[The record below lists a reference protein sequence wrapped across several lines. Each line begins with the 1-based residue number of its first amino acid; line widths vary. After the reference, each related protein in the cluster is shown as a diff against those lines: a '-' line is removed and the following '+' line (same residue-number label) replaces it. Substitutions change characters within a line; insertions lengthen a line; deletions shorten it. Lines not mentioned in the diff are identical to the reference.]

1 MTIKEIEEQL
11 KRVKKGNDLIQ
22 RLQLKYQSLDNGL
35 LSGSNQ
41 FTTRVKTSKTNT
53 TEDKI
58 LETLELKD
66 KIVEQIQT
74 ITSERMEVMDMIDQ
88 LDDVVEWLILV
99 MIYFNNFPM
108 IKICNDLNFSKVQIY
123 RIKKKAIEN
132 LAEVKKCKSIK
143 KRQSNRYTD
152 F

>member
-58 LETLELKD
+58 LEILEQTD
-66 KIVEQIQT
+66 EIVEQMSALID
-74 ITSERMEVMDMIDQ
+74 ERIATMKLIDQ
-88 LDDVVEWLILV
+88 LDEIEECLV
-99 MIYFNNFPM
+99 LTTIYVNNLPM
-108 IKICNDLNFSKVQIY
+108 AEVCKELNFSKVQIY

-132 LAEVKKCKSIK
+132 LAKVENA
-143 KRQSNRYTD
+143 NR
-152 F
+152 

>member
-11 KRVKKGNDLIQ
+11 KRVKKGNTLIPK
-22 RLQLKYQSLDNGL
+22 LQLKYQSLDNGI

-132 LAEVKKCKSIK
+132 LAEVKNA
-143 KRQSNRYTD
+143 NR
-152 F
+152 

>member
-22 RLQLKYQSLDNGL
+22 RLQLKYQSLDSGV

-41 FTTRVKTSKTNT
+41 FTTRVKTSQTNT

-58 LETLELKD
+58 LEILERKD
-66 KIVEQIQT
+66 EIVEQMQAIMD
-74 ITSERMEVMDMIDQ
+74 ERFATLNMINQ
-88 LDDVVEWLILV
+88 LDDVVENLVLV
-99 MIYFNNFPM
+99 MLYMNNLPM
-108 IKICNDLNFSKVQIY
+108 AQVCNDLNFSKVQIY

-132 LAEVKKCKSIK
+132 LAKVKNA
-143 KRQSNRYTD
+143 NR
-152 F
+152 

>member
-74 ITSERMEVMDMIDQ
+74 ITSERMEVMGMIDQ

-132 LAEVKKCKSIK
+132 LAEVKNA
-143 KRQSNRYTD
+143 NR
-152 F
+152 

>member
-22 RLQLKYQSLDNGL
+22 RLQLKYQSLDNGI
-35 LSGSNQ
+35 LSVSNQ

-88 LDDVVEWLILV
+88 LDDVVEWLVLV

-132 LAEVKKCKSIK
+132 LDKVKNA
-143 KRQSNRYTD
+143 NR
-152 F
+152 

>member
-88 LDDVVEWLILV
+88 LDDVVEWLVLV

-132 LAEVKKCKSIK
+132 LDKVKNAH
-143 KRQSNRYTD
+143 R
-152 F
+152 

>member
-22 RLQLKYQSLDNGL
+22 SLQLKYQSLDNGL

-41 FTTRVKTSKTNT
+41 FTTRVKTSETNT

-58 LETLELKD
+58 LKTLELKD
-66 KIVEQIQT
+66 EIVEQMQAIMDER
-74 ITSERMEVMDMIDQ
+74 SEVLNMINQ
-88 LDDVVEWLILV
+88 LDDVVENLV
-99 MIYFNNFPM
+99 LEMIYVNNLPM
-108 IKICNDLNFSKVQIY
+108 AQVCKDLDFSKIQIY

-132 LAEVKKCKSIK
+132 LAKVKNA
-143 KRQSNRYTD
+143 NR
-152 F
+152 

>member
-88 LDDVVEWLILV
+88 IDDVVEWLVLV

-132 LAEVKKCKSIK
+132 LDKVKNA
-143 KRQSNRYTD
+143 NR
-152 F
+152 

>member
-41 FTTRVKTSKTNT
+41 FTTRVKTSQTNT

-58 LETLELKD
+58 LEILKRKD
-66 KIVEQIQT
+66 EIVEQMQAIMD
-74 ITSERMEVMDMIDQ
+74 ERFEVLNMINQ
-88 LDDVVEWLILV
+88 LDDVVENLV
-99 MIYFNNFPM
+99 LEMIYFNNLPLV
-108 IKICNDLNFSKVQIY
+108 KICNDLNFSKVQIY
-123 RIKKKAIEN
+123 RIKKTAIKN
-132 LAEVKKCKSIK
+132 LAKVKNA
-143 KRQSNRYTD
+143 NR
-152 F
+152 

>member
-66 KIVEQIQT
+66 EIVEQMQAIMD
-74 ITSERMEVMDMIDQ
+74 ERIATTRLIDQ
-88 LDDVVEWLILV
+88 LDEIEEWLVLTMLYV
-99 MIYFNNFPM
+99 NNLPM
-108 IKICNDLNFSKVQIY
+108 AKVCKELDFSKIQIY
-123 RIKKKAIEN
+123 RIKNKAIEN
-132 LAEVKKCKSIK
+132 LAKVKNA
-143 KRQSNRYTD
+143 NR
-152 F
+152 

>member
-41 FTTRVKTSKTNT
+41 FTTRVKTSKTNN

-74 ITSERMEVMDMIDQ
+74 ITSERMEVMGMIDQ

-132 LAEVKKCKSIK
+132 LAEVKNA
-143 KRQSNRYTD
+143 NR
-152 F
+152 

>member
-58 LETLELKD
+58 LEILEQKD
-66 KIVEQIQT
+66 EIVEQMSALID
-74 ITSERMEVMDMIDQ
+74 ERIATMKLIDQ
-88 LDDVVEWLILV
+88 LDEIEECLV
-99 MIYFNNFPM
+99 LTMIYVNNLPM
-108 IKICNDLNFSKVQIY
+108 AEVCKELNFSKVQIY

-132 LAEVKKCKSIK
+132 LAKVENA
-143 KRQSNRYTD
+143 NR
-152 F
+152 

>member
-1 MTIKEIEEQL
+1 MTIKEIEGQL

-41 FTTRVKTSKTNT
+41 FTTRVKTSQTNT

-58 LETLELKD
+58 LEILERKD
-66 KIVEQIQT
+66 EIVEQMQAIMD
-74 ITSERMEVMDMIDQ
+74 ERFEVLNMINQ
-88 LDDVVEWLILV
+88 LDDVVENLV
-99 MIYFNNFPM
+99 LEMIYFNNLPLV
-108 IKICNDLNFSKVQIY
+108 KICNDLNFSKVQIY

-132 LAEVKKCKSIK
+132 LVKVKNA
-143 KRQSNRYTD
+143 NR
-152 F
+152 

>member
-58 LETLELKD
+58 LEILEQKD
-66 KIVEQIQT
+66 EIVEQMSALID
-74 ITSERMEVMDMIDQ
+74 ERIATMKLIDQ
-88 LDDVVEWLILV
+88 LDEIEEWLVLTMLYV
-99 MIYFNNFPM
+99 NNLPM
-108 IKICNDLNFSKVQIY
+108 AKVCKELDFSKIQIY
-123 RIKKKAIEN
+123 RIKNKAIEN
-132 LAEVKKCKSIK
+132 LAKVKNA
-143 KRQSNRYTD
+143 NR
-152 F
+152 

>member
-35 LSGSNQ
+35 LSGTNQ

-132 LAEVKKCKSIK
+132 LAEVKNA
-143 KRQSNRYTD
+143 NR
-152 F
+152 

>member
-1 MTIKEIEEQL
+1 MTIKETEEQL

-88 LDDVVEWLILV
+88 LDDVVEWLVLV

-132 LAEVKKCKSIK
+132 LDKVKNA
-143 KRQSNRYTD
+143 NR
-152 F
+152 